1 MLLKLGIKKIKIPSG
16 EINNRTLLSLAGKQ
30 KMPIILSTG
39 MSNINEI
46 KDALNV
52 LIKSGT
58 KKNNITFT
66 TKTDFLK
73 LNSINGVKHKSK
85 KSVLF

>member
-39 MSNINEI
+39 MSYLNEVSN
-46 KDALNV
+46 ALSV
-52 LIKSGT
+52 IIKSR
-58 KKNNITFT
+58 
-66 TKTDFLK
+66 K
-73 LNSINGVKHKSK
+73 LN
-85 KSVLF
+85 L